1 MERRLRRQT
10 AYNRRLLLVGRERAH
25 GGVNGDLYTLV
36 GHRDDGRLELV
47 RRRDAKPVVWDMHE
61 HRAIDHGYATTSY
74 GRRGAP
80 SIACSRWRR
89 RLSNGGGCMLM

>member
-1 MERRLRRQT
+1 
-10 AYNRRLLLVGRERAH
+10 
-25 GGVNGDLYTLV
+25 
-36 GHRDDGRLELV
+36 
-47 RRRDAKPVVWDMHE
+47 VVWDMHE